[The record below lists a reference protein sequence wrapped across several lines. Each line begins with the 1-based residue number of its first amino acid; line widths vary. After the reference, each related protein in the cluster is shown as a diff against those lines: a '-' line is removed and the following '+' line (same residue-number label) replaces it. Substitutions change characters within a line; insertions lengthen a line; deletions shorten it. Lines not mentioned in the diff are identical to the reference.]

1 MKSTQSWIQRA
12 VIALAVTGMV
22 ALVATRPVTAQR
34 PGTTTDTKNITVAP
48 SLISGLAYRQLGN
61 FSRGGR
67 SHTIAGVPTQPA
79 VFYMGAAN
87 GGVFKTTDSGATWTP
102 ITDGQIAVGSTGA
115 LAVSESNPDV
125 VWLGT
130 GSPDPRGNIS
140 NGDGVYKSIDAGKT
154 WTHMGLE
161 KAGLIG
167 RVRIDPKNPDVVF
180 VAVIGNIFAS
190 NKERGVYRTKDGGKT
205 WEQILAVSDK
215 TGAVD
220 LSMDPK
226 NPNIIFASMWTV
238 RREPWS
244 ITSGSMEGGLFRT
257 LDGGNTWQK
266 VTNGLPSKVM
276 VGKIAVTISGADSK
290 RVYALIEAA
299 NDEGG
304 VFRSDDGGAT
314 WSRASSNRN
323 LQQRAFYYARLYA
336 DPKDIDTVYGLNV
349 GMLKSTDGGKTFG
362 GFGGTHS
369 DNHDLW
375 INPTNNKI
383 IANAN
388 DGGGAI
394 TTDGGA
400 TWSSQDNQPTAEI
413 YRIDTDRRWPYWVY
427 GAQQDNGSVGVSSD
441 GSTPFINAG
450 PGEAGYIAVDPR
462 DPNINYAGNYGGT
475 LVRINRTTGVNE
487 SVKIYQD
494 SQTGQRAL
502 EMKYRQ
508 QWNSP
513 IKLSPHNPD
522 VVYTTSQYVHR
533 SKDGGQTWDVISP
546 DLTRNDKTKQN
557 FSGDAGITR
566 DDTGVEVFCTVF
578 VFEESPATPGLMWAG
593 SDDGLLHLSRDAG
606 KTWNNITPT
615 GLPENSTINAIDL
628 NAKLP
633 GRAVVTAYRH
643 MLNDYTPY
651 VYLTTD
657 FGKTW
662 KRIADGTNGIPVGH
676 SVRVVR
682 EDPDKQGLMYAGT
695 EYGMYVTFDEGAH
708 WQKLQLN
715 LPVTPIMDLRVI
727 RKELVVATE
736 GRAFWILEGLP
747 VLQQVKAGM
756 DAMAGT
762 LFKPADAYR
771 AGGPL
776 PTIQYWFKD
785 EPKDAVKVEVLDS
798 KGTVIWTGTG
808 QPGAA
813 PPAPGAVPAGGRG
826 GRAGGGGGG
835 GGRGGFGRGGA
846 ASNVVY
852 AKAGLNK
859 ITWNPNNAFPAPF
872 TQPAGGVVMWGG
884 GGGGIK
890 AAIGTYTVKIT
901 SGAWTQSQ
909 TFHLDSD
916 PRLGKMTDLEGA
928 EQLRL
933 ATEVGGWLKSVW
945 DNVTKMRDATTQ
957 AKAIAEKAGAGSPV
971 AAAARTFLDNM
982 KEVHGELT
990 QLQGQPGGQDS
1001 LNFPG
1006 RIDNQIVELYGGIAG
1021 NERKIPKSMTERY
1034 ADLKP
1039 QVTKLL
1045 AAAAKVLAT
1054 DVAAFNA
1061 VAGSAGA
1068 GTIIIK

>member
-1 MKSTQSWIQRA
+1 MKSTKNWVHRVA
-12 VIALAVTGMV
+12 IALAVTGMV

-48 SLISGLAYRQLGN
+48 SLISGLAYRQLTN

-67 SHTIAGVPTQPA
+67 SHTIAGVPSQPA

-87 GGVFKTTDSGATWTP
+87 GGVFKTIDSGVTWTP

-115 LAVSESNPDV
+115 LAVADSNPDV

-167 RVRIDPKNPDVVF
+167 RVRIDPKNPDIVF
-180 VAVIGNIFAS
+180 VAVIGNIFGA

-205 WEQILAVSDK
+205 WEQILSVSDK

-226 NPNIIFASMWTV
+226 NSSILFASMWTV

-244 ITSGSMEGGLFRT
+244 ITSGSMEGGIFRS

-266 VTNGLPSKVM
+266 VTSGIPTKVM
-276 VGKIAVTISGADSK
+276 VGKIAVAVSGADSK
-290 RVYALIEAA
+290 RVYALVEAA

-304 VFRSDDGGAT
+304 VFRSEDGGAT
-314 WSRASSNRN
+314 FTRINATRD

-336 DPKDIDTVYGLNV
+336 DPVDVDTVYGLNT
-349 GMLKSTDGGKTFG
+349 GIFKSTDGGKTFA
-362 GFGGTHS
+362 GFRGTHG
-369 DNHDLW
+369 DNHDFW

-383 IANAN
+383 LANAN

-394 TTDGGA
+394 SMDAGS

-427 GAQQDNGSVGVSSD
+427 GAQQDNGSVGVSTD
-441 GSTPFINAG
+441 GTTPYIAVG

-462 DPNINYAGNYGGT
+462 NPNVNYAGNYGGT
-475 LVRINRTTGVNE
+475 LVRIDRTNGVNE
-487 SVKIYQD
+487 SVRIYED

-546 DLTRNDKTKQN
+546 DLTRNDKTKQD
-557 FSGDAGITR
+557 FSGDKGITR

-578 VFEESPATPGLMWAG
+578 VFEESPATAGLLWAG
-593 SDDGLLHLSRDAG
+593 SDDGLLHVSRDAG

-643 MLNDYTPY
+643 ELNDYTPY

-682 EDPDKQGLMYAGT
+682 EDPDRQGLMYAGT
-695 EYGMYVTFDEGAH
+695 EYGMYVTFDEGAQ

-715 LPVTPIMDLRVI
+715 LPVTPIMDLRVF

-736 GRAFWILEGLP
+736 GRAFWILSGLS
-747 VLQQVKAGM
+747 VLQQLKPAADPGP
-756 DAMAGT
+756 AT
-762 LFKPADAYR
+762 FFKPADAYR

-776 PTIQYWFKD
+776 PTFYYWFKD
-785 EPKDAVKVEVLDS
+785 QPTAPVEVSVSDS
-798 KGTVIWTGTG
+798 KGVELWKASG
-808 QPGAA
+808 QPGAE
-813 PPAPGAVPAGGRG
+813 PAAVVAGGGGRG
-826 GRAGGGGGG
+826 GRGGGGGG
-835 GGRGGFGRGGA
+835 GGRFGGGGGA
-846 ASNVVY
+846 GANQVY
-852 AKAGLNK
+852 GKAGLNK
-859 ITWNPNNAFPAPF
+859 VMWSASTGVSPY
-872 TQPAGGVVMWGG
+872 TTPAGVISWAHRPGPAQAP
-884 GGGGIK
+884 K
-890 AAIGTYTVKIT
+890 AAPGLYTVKVT
-901 SGAWTQSQ
+901 SGSWSETQ
-909 TFHLDSD
+909 TFRLETD
-916 PRLGKMTDLEGA
+916 PRLGKMTDLEGQQ
-928 EQLRL
+928 QLTIAKEIGAWEKTLYENVAKLRD
-933 ATEVGGWLKSVW
+933 LK
-945 DNVTKMRDATTQ
+945 AQ
-957 AKAIAEKAGAGSPV
+957 AKAIAEKAGASSPV
-971 AAAARTFLDNM
+971 AAAAKALIEKATAVEGDM
-982 KEVHGELT
+982 T
-990 QLQGQPGGQDS
+990 QLQGSAGQDS
-1001 LNFPG
+1001 LNFPTRLDG
-1006 RIDNQIVELYGGIAG
+1006 QIAELYGGVVG
-1021 NERKIPKSMTERY
+1021 NERKIPKGMTERY
-1034 ADLKP
+1034 SDLKD
-1039 QVTKLL
+1039 QVNPTMARSATVL
-1045 AAAAKVLAT
+1045 AAE
-1054 DVAAFNA
+1054 VAAFNA
-1061 VAGSAGA
+1061 VASSAGA

>member
-1 MKSTQSWIQRA
+1 MTKWMHRA
-12 VIALAVTGMV
+12 GIALVGTAIVAAV
-22 ALVATRPVTAQR
+22 ASRPVDAQR
-34 PGTTTDTKNITVAP
+34 PTVDQANVTVNP
-48 SLISGLAYRQLGN
+48 SLYSGLAYRQLTN

-67 SHTIAGVPTQPA
+67 SHTIVGVPSQPA

-87 GGVFKTTDSGATWTP
+87 GGVFKTTDSGASWTP
-102 ITDGQIAVGSTGA
+102 ISDGQLGVGSTGS
-115 LAVSESNPDV
+115 LAVSDSNPDI
-125 VWLGT
+125 VWLGS

-140 NGDGVYKSIDAGKT
+140 NGDGVYKSVDAGKT
-154 WTHMGLE
+154 WTHMGLP

-167 RVRIDPKNPDVVF
+167 RVRIHPTNPDIVF
-180 VAVIGNIFAS
+180 VAAIGNVFGD

-205 WEQILAVSDK
+205 WEAVLQISEK

-220 LSMDPK
+220 ISMDTK
-226 NPNIIFASMWTV
+226 NPNVIFASMWSV

-244 ITSGSMEGGLFRT
+244 VTSGSMNDGLFRS
-257 LDGGNTWQK
+257 LDGGTTWQK

-276 VGKIAVTISGADSK
+276 VGKIAVAISGADSK
-290 RVYALIEAA
+290 RVYALVEAA

-304 VFRSDDGGAT
+304 VFRSEDGGASFT
-314 WSRASSNRN
+314 RVNSTRD
-323 LQQRAFYYARLYA
+323 LQQRAFYYLRLYA
-336 DPKDIDTVYGLNV
+336 DPVDVDTVYGLNT
-349 GMLKSTDGGKTFG
+349 GIYKSTDGGKTFT
-362 GFGGTHS
+362 GFRGTHG

-375 INPTNNKI
+375 INPKNNKI
-383 IANAN
+383 IGNSN

-394 TTDGGA
+394 TTDGGQ

-413 YRIDTDRRWPYWVY
+413 YRIDLDKRWPYWVY

-441 GSTPFINAG
+441 GQTPYIAAG

-462 DPNINYAGNYGGT
+462 NPNVNYAGNYGGT
-475 LVRINRTTGVNE
+475 LVRIDRTNGLNE
-487 SVKIYQD
+487 SVRIYED
-494 SQTGQRAL
+494 SQTGQRAS

-522 VVYTTSQYVHR
+522 VVYTTSQFVHR

-557 FSGDAGITR
+557 FSGGDGITR
-566 DDTGVEVFCTVF
+566 DSTGVEVYCTVF
-578 VFEESPATPGLMWAG
+578 VFEESPATAGLLWAG
-593 SDDGLLHLSRDAG
+593 SDDGLLHISRDAG
-606 KTWNNITPT
+606 KTWQNITPT
-615 GLPENSTINAIDL
+615 GLPEFSTINAIDL

-643 MLNDYTPY
+643 MQNDYTPY
-651 VYLTTD
+651 VFLTTD

-662 KRIADGTNGIPVGH
+662 KRIADGKNGIPVGH

-682 EDPDKQGLMYAGT
+682 EDPDKQGVMYAGT

-708 WQKLQLN
+708 WQSLQLN
-715 LPVTPIMDLRVI
+715 LPVTPIMDLKVF

-736 GRAFWILEGLP
+736 GRAFWVLEGLP
-747 VLQQVKAGM
+747 VLQQLKAGV
-756 DAMAGT
+756 DSAAGV
-762 LFKPADAYR
+762 LFKPADGYR
-771 AGGPL
+771 AGGPQ
-776 PTIQYWFKD
+776 PTIQYWFKS
-785 EPKDAVKVEVLDS
+785 EPTAPVTIEIADS
-798 KGTVIWTGTG
+798 KGAVVFTGTG
-808 QPGAA
+808 QPGSAPAA
-813 PPAPGAVPAGGRG
+813 PAAAPAGGGRG

-835 GGRGGFGRGGA
+835 GGRGGFAGRGGA
-846 ASNVVY
+846 ASNQVF

-859 ITWNPNNAFPAPF
+859 FVWNPNSAYPQPF
-872 TQPAGGVVMWGG
+872 TNPGRIVMWGG
-884 GGGGIK
+884 GGGPMK

-901 SGAWTQSQ
+901 SGSWTQSQ

-916 PRLGKMTDLEGA
+916 PRFGKMTDLEGA

-933 ATEVGGWLKSVW
+933 AKEVGGWLNDVW
-945 DNVTKMRDATTQ
+945 TNVVKMRDATTQ
-957 AKAIAEKAGAGSPV
+957 AKTIGDKAGGAV
-971 AAAARTFLDNM
+971 KAAADTFLSNL

-990 QLQGQPGGQDS
+990 QLQGSAGQDA

-1006 RIDNQIVELYGGIAG
+1006 RIDNQLTELYGSIAG
-1021 NERKIPKSMTERY
+1021 NERKIPKGMTERY

-1039 QVTKLL
+1039 QVEKLL
-1045 AAAAKVLAT
+1045 AASTKVLNEG
-1054 DVAAFNA
+1054 VAAFNA
-1061 VAGSAGA
+1061 VAGPANA